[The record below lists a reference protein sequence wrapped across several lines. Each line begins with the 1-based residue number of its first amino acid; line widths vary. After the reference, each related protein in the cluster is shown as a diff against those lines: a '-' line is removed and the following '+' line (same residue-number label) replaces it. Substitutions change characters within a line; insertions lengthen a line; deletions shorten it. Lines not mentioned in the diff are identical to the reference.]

1 MEPHAP
7 PSTGRG
13 LSHWSGAIHIW
24 EGMLNRVGEG
34 GITPLGNSVLTTNS
48 PLMTTRSREA

>member
-13 LSHWSGAIHIW
+13 LSHWSEASHIW

>member
-1 MEPHAP
+1 MSGAARP

-13 LSHWSGAIHIW
+13 LSHWSEASHIW

-34 GITPLGNSVLTTNS
+34 GINYPSG
-48 PLMTTRSREA
+48 